1 MISYHFCDLLLHSNW
16 FQCQWLFKPY
26 QHHQLLYHCHCCHH
40 SKKQPQQPPSQ
51 PHHHYQQQMP
61 ASISKYV
68 IFALYALQYTAFIF
82 LSWFLSRAMAR
93 RAISLERKMLMI
105 CWMRLKVC
113 TGLCYSHHL
122 VALGLVCA
130 WNWCTHPAHFV
141 HIVAGL
147 WVVSTQLGQIHSLS
161 WCSDNTSR
169 RNQCLHNFVWMMA
182 CYPLS
187 LWHWIP
193 IKQPMPQCWSMQ
205 VWFSVP
211 VHRVLIYCLW
221 ESYIWSQW
229 TLEWHY
235 QNIGPIGTSP

>member
-1 MISYHFCDLLLHSNW
+1 MYWAVLQSSSSSIRFSVCLKLMYSSCTFCSHR
-16 FQCQWLFKPY
+16 
-26 QHHQLLYHCHCCHH
+26 
-40 SKKQPQQPPSQ
+40 
-51 PHHHYQQQMP
+51 
-61 ASISKYV
+61 
-68 IFALYALQYTAFIF
+68 AL
-82 LSWFLSRAMAR
+82 
-93 RAISLERKMLMI
+93 
-105 CWMRLKVC
+105 
-113 TGLCYSHHL
+113 
-122 VALGLVCA
+122 
-130 WNWCTHPAHFV
+130 
-141 HIVAGL
+141 VAGL

-193 IKQPMPQCWSMQ
+193 IKQFPNVEACKFDFQCL
-205 VWFSVP
+205 VC
-211 VHRVLIYCLW
+211 RVLIYCLW

>member
-1 MISYHFCDLLLHSNW
+1 MIWAFSWQKVSNNQPEISHMPRSKYKVNARLYIFNVFIINDMISYHFCDLLLHSNW

-68 IFALYALQYTAFIF
+68 IFALYALQYMAFIF

-141 HIVAGL
+141 HI
-147 WVVSTQLGQIHSLS
+147 
-161 WCSDNTSR
+161 
-169 RNQCLHNFVWMMA
+169 
-182 CYPLS
+182 
-187 LWHWIP
+187 
-193 IKQPMPQCWSMQ
+193 
-205 VWFSVP
+205 
-211 VHRVLIYCLW
+211 
-221 ESYIWSQW
+221 
-229 TLEWHY
+229 
-235 QNIGPIGTSP
+235 GP